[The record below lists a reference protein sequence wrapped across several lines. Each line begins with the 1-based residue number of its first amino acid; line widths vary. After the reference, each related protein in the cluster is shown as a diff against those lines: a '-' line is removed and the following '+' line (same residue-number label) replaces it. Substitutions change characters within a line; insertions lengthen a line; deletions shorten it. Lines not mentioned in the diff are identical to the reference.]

1 MNHKSKFCRNIILFL
16 TNWLGGNAKMR
27 SATIKRKRLNVH
39 LDYVAKSES
48 ESHLAYLTL
57 TLTVLVTS
65 KKVTKTF
72 LKFQLMFDNLI
83 FDKYF

>member
-1 MNHKSKFCRNIILFL
+1 
-16 TNWLGGNAKMR
+16 MR
-27 SATIKRKRLNVH
+27 SATIKRKKLNVH

-48 ESHLAYLTL
+48 ESHLTYLTL
-57 TLTVLVTS
+57 TLTVLVAS